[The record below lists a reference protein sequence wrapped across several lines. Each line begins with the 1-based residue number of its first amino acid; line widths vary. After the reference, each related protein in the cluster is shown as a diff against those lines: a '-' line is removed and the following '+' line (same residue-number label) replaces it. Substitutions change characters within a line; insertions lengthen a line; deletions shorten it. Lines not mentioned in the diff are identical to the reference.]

1 MADGRQRMP
10 FEPGLRIGA
19 RVVQRALDQGV
30 VLRPLVDTIS
40 FCPPLIIRPA
50 EVDFLFD
57 VVRRALDQVAA
68 ELAGEARAAVA

>member
-1 MADGRQRMP
+1 MAGNGCRSS
-10 FEPGLRIGA
+10 PGSGLPPGWFSGPSTRASFFA
-19 RVVQRALDQGV
+19 RWPTRS
-30 VLRPLVDTIS
+30 P

-68 ELAGEARAAVA
+68 ELAREARAAVA